1 MDKHTASLGEFEHLL
16 LLAVLQCGDD
26 AYTVPVRQ
34 TLSERTGRSASR
46 GAVHTSLERLEAK
59 GLLTSRLGEP
69 LAVRG
74 GKPRRYYSVTR
85 DGLAAL
91 RAARTALL
99 TLSSGLESLLDG
111 RP

>member
-1 MDKHTASLGEFEHLL
+1 MAAHPAYLGEFEQLL
-16 LLAVLQCGDD
+16 LLAVLQCGEA
-26 AYTVPVRQ
+26 AYTVPIRRLL
-34 TLSERTGRSASR
+34 TERIGRRVSR

-74 GKPRRYYSVTR
+74 GRPRRYYTPTPAGVE
-85 DGLAAL
+85 AL

-99 TLSSGLESLLDG
+99 TLSRGLESLLD
-111 RP
+111 RRA